1 MYQPTISSH
10 LPYAWKTII
19 NIVSSRDLDLKKLK
33 NLPSPMVIRR
43 AYIYDSIVSAYRVR
57 RTCKKRE
64 QAKLRK
70 GSEFLPLP
78 FSWFME
84 INPSRA
90 AFRLI
95 GVGHSLVIN
104 FLLSSRAFLAPLF
117 TSAANALYSVSSL
130 ILSPALPFS
139 FSLVFSQ
146 NLAYKPPVLTNPA
159 LASLQTKPHQLPGTD
174 RENSPSQVDVSLL
187 MLE

>member
-1 MYQPTISSH
+1 
-10 LPYAWKTII
+10 
-19 NIVSSRDLDLKKLK
+19 
-33 NLPSPMVIRR
+33 MVIRR
-43 AYIYDSIVSAYRVR
+43 ACIYDSIVSAYRVR

-64 QAKLRK
+64 QAKFRK
-70 GSEFLPLP
+70 GSEFVPLP
-78 FSWFME
+78 FSLFME

-104 FLLSSRAFLAPLF
+104 FLLSSRAFLAPLS
-117 TSAANALYSVSSL
+117 TSAANAVYSVSSL
-130 ILSPALPFS
+130 ILSSALPFS

-174 RENSPSQVDVSLL
+174 KENSPSQVDVSLL